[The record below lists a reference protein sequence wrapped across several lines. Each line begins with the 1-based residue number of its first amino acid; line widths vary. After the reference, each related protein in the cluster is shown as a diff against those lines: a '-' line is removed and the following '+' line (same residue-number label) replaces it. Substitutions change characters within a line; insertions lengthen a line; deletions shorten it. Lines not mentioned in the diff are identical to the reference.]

1 MNDKI
6 KETEDN
12 ILRYLYE
19 NRLKSPQSL
28 AKIRYAANLE
38 EDRAFKKILKAS
50 LESLISKSFIKK
62 QENRGNYKIEDGAVE
77 YVEKIL
83 L

>member
-38 EDRAFKKILKAS
+38 EDRVDKKILKAS
-50 LESLISKSFIKK
+50 LESLISKNFIKK
-62 QENRGNYKIEDGAVE
+62 QENRGNYKIEDEAVE

-83 L
+83 

>member
-6 KETEDN
+6 KETEEN

-38 EDRAFKKILKAS
+38 EDRVDKKILKAS
-50 LESLISKSFIKK
+50 LESLISKNFIKK
-62 QENRGNYKIEDGAVE
+62 QENRGDYKIEDKAIE
-77 YVEKIL
+77 YVEEML
-83 L
+83 

>member
-19 NRLKSPQSL
+19 NKLKSPQSL

-38 EDRAFKKILKAS
+38 EDRVDKKILKAS
-50 LESLISKSFIKK
+50 LESLISKNFIKK
-62 QENRGNYKIEDGAVE
+62 QENRGNYKIEDEAVE

-83 L
+83 

>member
-38 EDRAFKKILKAS
+38 EDRVDKKILKAS
-50 LESLISKSFIKK
+50 LESLISKNFIKK
-62 QENRGNYKIEDGAVE
+62 QENRGNYKIEDKAIE
-77 YVEKIL
+77 YVEEIL
-83 L
+83 

>member
-38 EDRAFKKILKAS
+38 EDRVDKKILKAS
-50 LESLISKSFIKK
+50 LESLISKNFIKK

-83 L
+83 

>member
-38 EDRAFKKILKAS
+38 EDRVDKKILKAS
-50 LESLISKSFIKK
+50 LESLISKNFIKK
-62 QENRGNYKIEDGAVE
+62 QENRGNYKIEDEAVE

>member
-19 NRLKSPQSL
+19 NKLKSPQSL

-38 EDRAFKKILKAS
+38 EDRVDKKILKAS
-50 LESLISKSFIKK
+50 LESLISKNFIKK
-62 QENRGNYKIEDGAVE
+62 QENRGNYKIEYEAVE

-83 L
+83 

>member
-19 NRLKSPQSL
+19 NRVKSPQSL

-38 EDRAFKKILKAS
+38 EDRVDKKILKAS

-62 QENRGNYKIEDGAVE
+62 QENRGNYKIEDKAIE
-77 YVEKIL
+77 YVEEIL
-83 L
+83 